1 VRPFLLLSSRAE
13 DLAADG
19 EYAAF
24 LRYTGLPPER
34 LQRIRMEAAPLPDL
48 DLDDYAGIFVGGGPF
63 NSSDPGESKSA
74 VQHRVER
81 ELGLLLDE
89 IVERDFPFFGACYGV
104 GTLGVH
110 QGGVIDRTYAEPV
123 SAVRIRLTEAGLADP
138 VLAGVAPEFDAFVGH
153 KEACSVLPRGAVLLA
168 GSASCPVQM
177 FRVKENLYATQF
189 HPELDVDGIVTRV
202 HVYQHAGYFP
212 PSELE
217 ALIARLTPA
226 VVTEPGRMLANFVA
240 RYGRPGGGA

>member
-1 VRPFLLLSSRAE
+1 MRPFLLLSSRAE
-13 DLAADG
+13 DVAADG

-24 LRYTGLPPER
+24 LRFTGLPPER
-34 LQRIRMEAAPLPDL
+34 LKRIRMEAGPLPEL
-48 DLDDYAGIFVGGGPF
+48 QLDDYAGVFVGGGPF
-63 NSSDPGESKSA
+63 NSSDRPEAKSEI
-74 VQHRVER
+74 QQRVER
-81 ELGLLLDE
+81 ELSLLLDE
-89 IVERDFPFFGACYGV
+89 IVARDFPFFGACYGV

-110 QGGVIDRTYAEPV
+110 RGGLIDRTYAEPV
-123 SAVRIRLTEAGLADP
+123 SAVRIRLTEAGRADP
-138 VLAGVAPEFDAFVGH
+138 VLTGMAPEFDAFVGH
-153 KEACSVLPRGAVLLA
+153 KEACSVLPSDAVLLA
-168 GSASCPVQM
+168 SSAACPVQM
-177 FRVKENLYATQF
+177 FRVKDNLYATQF

-240 RYGRPGGGA
+240 RYG